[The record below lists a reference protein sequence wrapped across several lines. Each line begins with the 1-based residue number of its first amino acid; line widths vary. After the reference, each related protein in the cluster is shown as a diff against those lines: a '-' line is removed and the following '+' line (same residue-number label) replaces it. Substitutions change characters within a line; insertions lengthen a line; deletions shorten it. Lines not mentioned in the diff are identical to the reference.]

1 MKPHILPAIRE
12 MKDLEKLAKTDYK
25 KCVLLDT
32 HIGHLQGIMS
42 LLAQHQLE
50 TYIHVDL
57 MRGIAHDEYGCEYII
72 QKFKPAGIVSTKP
85 KVIKKAKSLKVAT
98 ILRIFVI
105 DSHALSRSIA
115 LIKQVQPDYVEALP
129 GVASKVI
136 SKINEETH
144 TPVIAGG
151 LIDQEQE
158 VEAAISSGAEYI
170 TTSNQSLW

>member
-85 KVIKKAKSLKVAT
+85 KVIKKPNL
-98 ILRIFVI
+98 
-105 DSHALSRSIA
+105 
-115 LIKQVQPDYVEALP
+115 
-129 GVASKVI
+129 
-136 SKINEETH
+136 
-144 TPVIAGG
+144 
-151 LIDQEQE
+151 
-158 VEAAISSGAEYI
+158 
-170 TTSNQSLW
+170 